1 LTRSVMSKSCVFLP
15 NISFGVERDLTG
27 IVRLQEGKEVLYAS
41 NMFQTYRIPVKEF
54 GKGEHSLTLT
64 FPSAWYE
71 AKRIEAAEMEKN
83 LPENKDP
90 VTGEQKKLSFWNGNS
105 SRLYV
110 RKAQYGWGWDW
121 GPVVMTV
128 GPWSECFR

>member
-1 LTRSVMSKSCVFLP
+1 MSKSCVFLP

-83 LPENKDP
+83 LPENKDRRTEEAL
-90 VTGEQKKLSFWNGNS
+90 VLERKLVQAIRAKGAIRLGMGLGS
-105 SRLYV
+105 SGHDGGTL
-110 RKAQYGWGWDW
+110 
-121 GPVVMTV
+121 
-128 GPWSECFR
+128 E